1 MAKKENVIREKGFQF
16 AVRIVRLYQ
25 YLTNAENSH
34 REFVMAKQVLR
45 SGTSVGANIRESRRA
60 QTTRDFL
67 TKLYIALKEADETG
81 YWLELLKETGYISE
95 EQYDSIN
102 KDCEEILKLL
112 SSIILTTK
120 TNNPDLKY

>member
-1 MAKKENVIREKGFQF
+1 MAKKENVIREKGFCF

-25 YLTNAENSH
+25 YLTSAENNN

-45 SGTSVGANIRESRRA
+45 SGTSIGANIRESRRA

-81 YWLELLKETGYISE
+81 YWLELLKETGYITE

-112 SSIILTTK
+112 TTIILTTK
-120 TNNPDLKY
+120 TNNPDLN